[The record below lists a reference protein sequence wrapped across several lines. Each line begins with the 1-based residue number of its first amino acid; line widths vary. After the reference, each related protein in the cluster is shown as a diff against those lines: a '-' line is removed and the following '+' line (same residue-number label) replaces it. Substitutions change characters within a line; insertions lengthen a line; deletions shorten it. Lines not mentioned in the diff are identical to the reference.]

1 MGGLFAEKKTCSRD
15 PSWLQIALHVTQSF
29 KSCQGHLC
37 HAPSGCPV
45 DKAES
50 VPYSVALT
58 EETAAHM
65 VLRKLLDRYI
75 FSELLSPFGLSLGT
89 LCFVMLTKELL
100 RLVEL
105 LVSKGVG
112 LWAVL
117 KVFAHLLP
125 SFLVLTLPIAGIIAS
140 ITAFGRLS
148 LDKELVAMRAAGLSL
163 LRLTR
168 PVLLFALLVFGL
180 TLWLAQWGQPW
191 SSVNLKKVALN
202 LLRDQLVL
210 ALDRGSFNEPIPKM
224 MIYVSDKGAEPSE
237 GGIFISDERNADDPR
252 IIVARHYQ
260 VLIDASTEQVAL
272 RLQDGVI
279 HSKPDEADQ
288 YQLASFSSY
297 DLKLSLTQSGY
308 ASTEDRPTYDQLV
321 ARLNQSQWRDPQ
333 ALRRLME
340 YYKDLAFPTA
350 SLILCILGVP
360 VGIVSKRSGRI
371 GGFAV
376 GVVVIIV
383 YYVLNVTC
391 EFLVTT
397 TMISPFA
404 GAWLPNGIVL
414 LVTLMWFYRMSKQ

>member
-1 MGGLFAEKKTCSRD
+1 M
-15 PSWLQIALHVTQSF
+15 
-29 KSCQGHLC
+29 
-37 HAPSGCPV
+37 
-45 DKAES
+45 
-50 VPYSVALT
+50 
-58 EETAAHM
+58 M
-65 VLRKLLDRYI
+65 LRTLLDRYI
-75 FSELLSPFGLSLGT
+75 FTELLSPFSLALGT

-112 LWAVL
+112 LWSVL

-163 LRLTR
+163 SRLAR

-210 ALDRGSFNEPIPKM
+210 ALERGSFTEPIPKM
-224 MIYVSDKGAEPSE
+224 MIYVSDRGPESSA

-252 IIVARHYQ
+252 IIVAQQYH
-260 VLIDASTEQVAL
+260 VLIDGSTDQVAL

-279 HSKPDEADQ
+279 HSKPDEIDL

-297 DLKLSLTQSGY
+297 DLKLSLSQSGY
-308 ASTEDRPTYDQLV
+308 ASTEERPTYDQLI
-321 ARLNQSQWRDPQ
+321 ARLNQSHGRDPW
-333 ALRRLME
+333 ALRRMME

-376 GVVVIIV
+376 GVLVVIA
-383 YYVLNVTC
+383 YYVLNVAC

-404 GAWLPNGIVL
+404 GAWLPNGIFLV
-414 LVTLMWFYRMSKQ
+414 VTLAWFYHMSKQ

>member
-37 HAPSGCPV
+37 HNPSGCPV
-45 DKAES
+45 DKAEA

-297 DLKLSLTQSGY
+297 DLKLSLNQSGY